1 MKKCLLTL
9 ITLTAAICL
18 QAQVSIIPRPANMT
32 VGKGTFTVDRSTVIV
47 IENASLGKQ
56 AAFLKD
62 YLTKIYQLNIPV
74 RTGMAKSSS
83 HAILLKNIR
92 KQNEIKGAYQLEVT
106 GSGITITGDDAE
118 GVFYGVQSVIQL
130 LPVQVSAKLQVP
142 QVSIQDAPRF
152 SYRGMMLDVGR
163 HFFPVSFV

>member
-9 ITLTAAICL
+9 ITLTAATCL

-106 GSGITITGDDAE
+106 GSGITITGDVLDADAYAKWQAE
-118 GVFYGVQSVIQL
+118 NPA
-130 LPVQVSAKLQVP
+130 PVAKAQPVAATTATPAVTPAKAAKAAKTVKKPVP
-142 QVSIQDAPRF
+142 AK
-152 SYRGMMLDVGR
+152 G
-163 HFFPVSFV
+163 